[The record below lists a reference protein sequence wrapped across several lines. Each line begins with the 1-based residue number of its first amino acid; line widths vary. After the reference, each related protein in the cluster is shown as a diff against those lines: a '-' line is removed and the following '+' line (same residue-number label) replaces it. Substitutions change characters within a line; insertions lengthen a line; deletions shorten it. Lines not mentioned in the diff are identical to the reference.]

1 MGATTG
7 YLFARADWDDYD
19 VGAPIRDDDRTPFID
34 VTGLTFGVNA
44 FNSAEAL
51 IAYSEGHPSV
61 EAFFATCDDTESY
74 GALLEHH
81 SFIFTTKAYNSYAT
95 ANFNSLYLSAEGAV
109 ADLDFEGAAV
119 KFLGTSLVNEY
130 TMYLGYDSDVD
141 VTKSSNMTV
150 IGSVYISNKALLD
163 VLSGSQFTAGAVT
176 IGYGGNLLI
185 EDSTFNAS
193 SISANSSASITMR
206 RASFNTTGKVDLGYA
221 GTISV
226 EGSTISASS
235 ITMGGG
241 SAKLSI
247 ISDSVNGS
255 PSNVTLG
262 TIDFGWGTTNSIE
275 TDWKSTVTFHEIAN
289 CSMAGKIIID
299 LTGIDTSAEQTNTIL
314 NYTGTGD
321 APNYETLLGTQAW
334 NAATSYDPRDS
345 SVAVTGYTVTSSGSL
360 AFSKLYG
367 KVYVSEANGND
378 ETASPDNPYFETFSL
393 ATGVK
398 PTNVVVTDGNYDTD
412 NAPTFNGIE
421 TTILNGTFATSVCGG
436 KVFDAGGEV
445 SGNISFLIAGGTF
458 SKLVF
463 AGDRVNGGVQQ
474 TRTGNLT
481 TTITNGEFNSAVA
494 GAMLVTGLTTPSLL
508 TGNVELTIN
517 GGTFNSSSW
526 IYGGSLATKKI
537 YGGQTTIN
545 GNVTVTLD
553 ATNNAITVS
562 NLVVG
567 SYGYGSIKENATLVL
582 TGNHNINATGEIW
595 GGCSGDFITIRDGK
609 RVMEES
615 KVDGKRILSFTG
627 FSGTLA
633 SGLNKI
639 RAFSDIEFKDGSE
652 AKLGGCINL
661 SDTTNWSFENG
672 SSLTGAFINDF
683 EGDTLKLD
691 LKSGLSSP
699 WDIIT
704 SSREEAFSGFGD
716 IGGAGDKRLKV
727 FVGTNELRWESDD
740 ARYAGSGYA
749 LALIENGTT
758 TTMQLSTIA

>member
-1 MGATTG
+1 MAGTTG
-7 YLFARADWDDYD
+7 YLYARADWSYNEGDEVTDR
-19 VGAPIRDDDRTPFID
+19 APFVD

-51 IAYSEGHPSV
+51 ITYSEGHPSV

-95 ANFNSLYLSAEGAV
+95 ANFDSLYLSDEGAV

-247 ISDSVNGS
+247 TSDSVNGS

-289 CSMAGKIIID
+289 CSMAGKIKID

-334 NAATSYDPRDS
+334 NAAASYDPRDS
-345 SVAVTGYTVTSSGSL
+345 SVAVTSYTVTSSGSL

-398 PTNVVVTDGNYDTD
+398 PTEVVVTDGNYDTA
-412 NAPTFNGIE
+412 NAPTFNGFT
-421 TTILNGTFATSVCGG
+421 TTITGGSFTTSVCGG
-436 KVFDAGGEV
+436 KLYAAESALNPED
-445 SGNISFLIAGGTF
+445 SGNISFTIEGGTF
-458 SKLVF
+458 EKSVF
-463 AGDRVNGGVQQ
+463 AGDRVNTQFCGQS
-474 TRTGNLT
+474 RTGNIV
-481 TTITNGEFNSAVA
+481 TTISGGVFKNAVA
-494 GAMLVTGLTTPSLL
+494 GAMALTFSAASASAELI
-508 TGNVELTIN
+508 GDVSLTIT
-517 GGTFNSSSW
+517 GGTFVNNNNKSW
-526 IYGGSLATKKI
+526 IYG
-537 YGGQTTIN
+537 
-545 GNVTVTLD
+545 
-553 ATNNAITVS
+553 
-562 NLVVG
+562 
-567 SYGYGSIKENATLVL
+567 E
-582 TGNHNINATGEIW
+582 
-595 GGCSGDFITIRDGK
+595 
-609 RVMEES
+609 
-615 KVDGKRILSFTG
+615 
-627 FSGTLA
+627 A
-633 SGLNKI
+633 SHRRNRLEPI
-639 RAFSDIEFKDGSE
+639 PQ
-652 AKLGGCINL
+652 
-661 SDTTNWSFENG
+661 
-672 SSLTGAFINDF
+672 SSA
-683 EGDTLKLD
+683 
-691 LKSGLSSP
+691 
-699 WDIIT
+699 
-704 SSREEAFSGFGD
+704 
-716 IGGAGDKRLKV
+716 
-727 FVGTNELRWESDD
+727 
-740 ARYAGSGYA
+740 
-749 LALIENGTT
+749 
-758 TTMQLSTIA
+758 M